1 MMKIGGGR
9 IHPFVFYAV
18 LVAAAFFVG
27 VLIFNSIILPGLVG
41 RRDIA
46 IVPDLGGLSRK
57 IAEDRCVEAGLNL
70 IVVGNRYSDDV
81 PEGYIIEQDPTPDER
96 LKGGRA
102 IRVILSSGH
111 RMEVVPDLIDRSL
124 RQAELLI
131 ESAGLRKGRVVRVFD
146 HERGQNLVISTSP
159 APGTEVPRSS
169 PVDILLAMR
178 GEPREYLMPDLV
190 GMDLPFVKARL
201 ERMGLQISRVVSRRD
216 ETRFPNTI
224 LSHDPP
230 AGSLIKEGGAIE
242 LVIST
247 VE

>member
-1 MMKIGGGR
+1 MEIGR
-9 IHPFVFYAV
+9 SRLRPFLLYAV
-18 LVAAAFFVG
+18 LVIGAFFVG

-41 RRDIA
+41 RRDIT
-46 IVPDLGGLSRK
+46 IVPDLIGMSEKL
-57 IAEDRCVEAGLNL
+57 AEDRCADAGLNL
-70 IVVGNRYSDDV
+70 MVVGNRYSDDV
-81 PEGYIIEQDPTPDER
+81 PEGYIIEQDPASDER
-96 LKGGRA
+96 LKSGRA
-102 IRVILSSGH
+102 IRIVLSSGH
-111 RMEVVPDLIDRSL
+111 RMEIVPDLIDKSF

-131 ESAGLRKGRVVRVFD
+131 ESAGLRRGRVVRVFD
-146 HERGQNLVISTSP
+146 HEKGQNLVISTSP
-159 APGTEVPRSS
+159 APGAEVPRSS

-178 GEPREYLMPDLV
+178 GEPSEYLMPDLV

-201 ERMGLQISRVVSRRD
+201 ERMGFQVSRITTRRD

>member
-1 MMKIGGGR
+1 MGR
-9 IHPFVFYAV
+9 GKIHPVV
-18 LVAAAFFVG
+18 LYVILVIAAFLVG
-27 VLIFNSIILPGLVG
+27 VLIFNSIIMPSLVG

-57 IAEDRCVEAGLNL
+57 LAEDRCSEAGLNL

-102 IRVILSSGH
+102 IRVVLSSGH
-111 RMEVVPDLIDRSL
+111 RMEIVPDLVDKSL

-146 HERGQNLVISTSP
+146 HEVGQNLVISTSP
-159 APGTEVPRSS
+159 APGAEVPRSS
-169 PVDILLAMR
+169 QVDILLSMR

-201 ERMGLQISRVVSRRD
+201 ERMGFQISRVVSRRD

-224 LSHDPP
+224 LSHEPP
-230 AGSLIKEGGAIE
+230 AGSLIKEGEAIE